1 MTGHT
6 PSFWA
11 FSWNNPMLHLRPAA
25 EERMNMTL
33 LRRLTPIVGIALAFS
48 LTACSTNTTA
58 PQSDPSSTSEQVSAN
73 TRTVTDLR
81 GVEVEIPATVNKVA
95 ASFPAMEE
103 AFLMLGVQDKNVSAI
118 ASNQKNP
125 WMLKLYPQIADLP
138 NIFGESVN
146 MESLLAAAPDV
157 VFVGDEK
164 TQQSLIDAGIPA
176 VQSNFKSAQDV
187 IDGLTL
193 MGEIFG
199 GDAQKI
205 AANLVSDYQTNMSFV
220 KGRTDAITTAD
231 RPRVFYA
238 AKSTLNTEG
247 AGSIVTDWIEMA
259 GGVNVATENGIE
271 GTFKDITLEDLF
283 AWDPEVIVARDAAHK
298 TEYMSDSR
306 FADLQ
311 AVKNNRVYVNPKG
324 VFVWCVRSADE
335 VLQPVWAAT
344 VIQPELFGDVDMNK
358 YTYDFYSTYYHYDAS
373 DEDLQSILFPTE

>member
-1 MTGHT
+1 
-6 PSFWA
+6 
-11 FSWNNPMLHLRPAA
+11 MLHLRPAA

-58 PQSDPSSTSEQVSAN
+58 PQSDSSSTSEQVSAS

-220 KGRTDAITTAD
+220 KGRTDAIATAD

-238 AKSTLNTEG
+238 AKNTLNTEG

-271 GTFKDITLEDLF
+271 GTFKDITLEDLL

-358 YTYDFYSTYYHYDAS
+358 YTYDFYSTYYHYEAS

>member
-1 MTGHT
+1 MHNKR
-6 PSFWA
+6 A
-11 FSWNNPMLHLRPAA
+11 
-25 EERMNMTL
+25 
-33 LRRLTPIVGIALAFS
+33 TPIDLWTIRADHQRSAHPDERTDENGTFASPRPLVGVALALS
-48 LTACSTNTTA
+48 LAACSTGTTTT
-58 PQSDPSSTSEQVSAN
+58 QSTSSSTTEQSAAT

-81 GVEVEIPATVNKVA
+81 GVQVEIPATINKVA

-125 WMLKLYPQIADLP
+125 WMLKLYPQIANLP

-164 TQQSLIDAGIPA
+164 TQQAVMDAGIPA
-176 VQSNFKSAQDV
+176 VQTNFTSAQDV

-193 MGEIFG
+193 MGDIFG
-199 GDAQKI
+199 GDAKTT
-205 AANLVSDYQTNMSFV
+205 AAELVADYQTNMSFV
-220 KGRTDAITTAD
+220 KGKTDPIATAD

-238 AKSTLNTEG
+238 AKNTLNTEG

-271 GTFKDITLEDLF
+271 GTFKDVSLEDLL
-283 AWDPEVIVARDAAHK
+283 AWDPDVIIARDAAHK
-298 TEYMSDSR
+298 TEYMTDSR
-306 FADLQ
+306 FAELK

-344 VIQPELFGDVDMNK
+344 VIQPDLFSDVDMNK
-358 YTYDFYSTYYHYDAS
+358 YTYDFYKKYYHYEAS
-373 DEDLQSILFPTE
+373 DADLQSILFTE

>member
-1 MTGHT
+1 MKM
-6 PSFWA
+6 A
-11 FSWNNPMLHLRPAA
+11 
-25 EERMNMTL
+25 L
-33 LRRLTPIVGIALAFS
+33 LRRLAPLVGVALALS
-48 LTACSTNTTA
+48 LAACSTGTTTT
-58 PQSDPSSTSEQVSAN
+58 QSTSSSTTEQSAAT

-81 GVEVEIPATVNKVA
+81 GVQVEIPATINKVA

-125 WMLKLYPQIADLP
+125 WMLKLYPQIANLP

-164 TQQSLIDAGIPA
+164 TQQAVMDAGIPA
-176 VQSNFKSAQDV
+176 VQTNFTSAQDV

-193 MGEIFG
+193 MGDIFG
-199 GDAQKI
+199 GDAKTT
-205 AANLVSDYQTNMSFV
+205 AAELVADYQTNMSFV
-220 KGRTDAITTAD
+220 KGKTDPIATAD

-238 AKSTLNTEG
+238 AKNTLNTEG

-271 GTFKDITLEDLF
+271 GTFKDMSLEDLL
-283 AWDPEVIVARDAAHK
+283 AWDPDVIIARDAAHK
-298 TEYMSDSR
+298 TEYMTDSR
-306 FADLQ
+306 FAELK

-344 VIQPELFGDVDMNK
+344 VIQPDLFSDVDMNK
-358 YTYDFYSTYYHYDAS
+358 YTYDFYKKYYHYEAS
-373 DEDLQSILFPTE
+373 DADLQSILFPTE